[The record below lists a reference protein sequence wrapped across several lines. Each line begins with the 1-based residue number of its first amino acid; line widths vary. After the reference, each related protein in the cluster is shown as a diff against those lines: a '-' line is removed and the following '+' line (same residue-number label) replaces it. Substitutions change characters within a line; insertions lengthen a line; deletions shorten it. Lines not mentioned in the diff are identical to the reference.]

1 MCCCNLGTLRGQFAL
16 PNHSSS
22 YRPLTRTEIASLNL
36 LQRLNCMLKKNK
48 RLGLLP
54 RFLEELM
61 AGVAGMLQARL
72 PRRQGCLRETNKLP
86 GILLVQQ
93 NRTYSN
99 E

>member
-1 MCCCNLGTLRGQFAL
+1 
-16 PNHSSS
+16 
-22 YRPLTRTEIASLNL
+22 
-36 LQRLNCMLKKNK
+36 
-48 RLGLLP
+48 
-54 RFLEELM
+54 M

-93 NRTYSN
+93 SRTYSN